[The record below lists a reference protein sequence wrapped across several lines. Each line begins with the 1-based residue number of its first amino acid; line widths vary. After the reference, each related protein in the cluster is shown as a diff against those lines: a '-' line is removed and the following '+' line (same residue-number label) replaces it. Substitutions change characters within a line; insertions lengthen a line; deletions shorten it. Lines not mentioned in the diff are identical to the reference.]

1 MPGSVRFVPFYP
13 DPRGSRVDSWTVTQP
28 GEGHVLWLRG
38 PAEAVGQVTTLAP
51 EYRLLPAP
59 VTAGSGWTHALRS
72 PDLNVSRP
80 VSTLLD
86 LLTEVLTLPNR
97 MNLDFAIALD
107 WYKVAEEGVDPYQWR
122 NTAAGEL
129 VHQGKYRYRNN
140 ANLQRQA
147 GLALVDLICQ
157 AIERHGVLS
166 QASVILD
173 VPGHDSTRVSFGSR
187 VAATIAYRR
196 RTPIV
201 KALARSAFRP
211 EAKDLTAADRESILD
226 DEFTVPGE
234 VNGQH
239 VVIVDDVFR
248 SGGSMDA
255 VAKAARESGALAVQG
270 ICGVRTMR
278 R

>member
-1 MPGSVRFVPFYP
+1 MSGSVGFIPFYP
-13 DPRGSRVDSWTVTQP
+13 DPRGNRVDSWTVTQP

-72 PDLNVSRP
+72 PDLNVSGP
-80 VSTLLD
+80 VRLLLD
-86 LLTEVLTLPNR
+86 LLTEVLTLPKRVNI
-97 MNLDFAIALD
+97 DFAIALD
-107 WYKVAEEGVDPYQWR
+107 WYKVAEEGIDPYQWQ

-129 VHQGKYRYRNN
+129 VNQGKYRYRNN
-140 ANLQRQA
+140 ASLQRQA
-147 GLALVDLICQ
+147 GLALVDLMCQ

-173 VPGHDSTRVSFGSR
+173 VPGHDNTRVSFGSR
-187 VAATIAYRR
+187 VATTIAYRR
-196 RTPIV
+196 GTPMV
-201 KALARSAFRP
+201 RVLAKSAFRP
-211 EAKDLTAADRESILD
+211 EAKSLAAADRGSILD
-226 DEFTVPGE
+226 DEFTVPAE

-239 VVIVDDVFR
+239 VVIVDDVFK

-255 VAKAARESGALAVQG
+255 VAKAARKSGAVAVQG